1 MTRTHIRALFAAVL
15 VVCLIGLAA
24 GGTLAQDDTPEPE
37 MEVVFDEFRTDD
49 AVVESVNTTG
59 SAQVTKQNTRATVEE
74 DDAFVRVGLENPNSY
89 PVAFEVQI
97 SNELV
102 KPATLGTVRA
112 VDTEGVTADWQAQH
126 DFEAEE
132 THTRMTVVVPA
143 ETDVLFTPSQLRVKS
158 LSWTGEAE
166 QSAETLRDRVT
177 KLWNEERLEQRTY
190 EVTGS
195 EGEIVTVDLENPETG
210 DRIEEWHATY
220 TLAGDATPRPTPLA
234 EGTGEPVFYRP
245 IENDDGEVDA
255 IQVTFNEAGTV
266 RLTVEPSA
274 TERISYEMTSYRS
287 SVLDGFDWGPFA
299 STLAPTE
306 VIP

>member
-1 MTRTHIRALFAAVL
+1 MTSNTLRALLAAVL
-15 VVCLIGLAA
+15 VVCLVGVAA
-24 GGTLAQDDTPEPE
+24 GGTLAQDDAPEPE
-37 MEVVFDEFRTDD
+37 MEVVYDEFRTDD
-49 AVVESVNTTG
+49 AVVESANMTG
-59 SAQVTKQNTRATVEE
+59 SAQAIKQNTRATIED

-89 PVAFEVQI
+89 AVAFEVQI

-112 VDTEGVTADWQAQH
+112 VENDDVTANWQAQH

-132 THTRMTVVVPA
+132 THTKVTVVVPA

-166 QSAETLRDRVT
+166 QSADTIRDRVT
-177 KLWNEERLEQRTY
+177 KLWEEDRLKQRTY

-220 TLAGDATPRPTPLA
+220 TLAGAETPQPTPLA

-245 IENDDGEVDA
+245 IENDDGAVNA
-255 IQVTFNEAGTV
+255 IQVTFNEPGTV
-266 RLTVEPSA
+266 SLTVEPTA
-274 TERISYEMTSYRS
+274 TERIGYEVTSYRS
-287 SVLDGFDWGPFA
+287 SVLDGFEWGPFTA
-299 STLAPTE
+299 VGVTP
-306 VIP
+306 